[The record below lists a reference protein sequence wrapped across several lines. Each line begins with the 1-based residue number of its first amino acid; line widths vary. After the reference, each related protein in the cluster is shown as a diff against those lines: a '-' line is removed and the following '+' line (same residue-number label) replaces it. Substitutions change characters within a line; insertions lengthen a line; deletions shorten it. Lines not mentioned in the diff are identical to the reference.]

1 LDDLDRDILN
11 LLLKDGRLSHEQISR
26 EVHLSRPAVFDRVKR
41 MEAKGVIKGYSARID
56 WEATGLPLAAFILIR
71 LQAVNCNEAGREI
84 AKVAVEGAMLENLY
98 RVTGDW
104 CMLAKL
110 RVAAPSVLSQMI
122 DLIRLV
128 PGVVTTNTMLVLS
141 SFEEK

>member
-11 LLLKDGRLSHEQISR
+11 LLLKDGRLSHKQISR

-41 MEAKGVIKGYSARID
+41 LEAKGVIKGYSAKLD
-56 WEATGLPLAAFILIR
+56 WEATGLPLTAFILIR
-71 LQAVNCNEAGREI
+71 LQAVNCNETGRDI
-84 AKVAVEGAMLENLY
+84 AKVAVEGAVLENLY

-110 RVAAPSVLSQMI
+110 RVATPSVLQQII

-128 PGVVTTNTMLVLS
+128 PGVVNTYTMLALS